1 MSLFHLLFGFSGRAN
16 RGKFWLAVV
25 LWIIFWAIAVPV
37 CVLAAII
44 ILGLHLPDSSL
55 PHDELIARYVRL
67 AFDYLGL
74 LIVFIAFTVVSWIS
88 AFAVG
93 VKRLHDRDK
102 SGWWILLFYL
112 APSVLGSIANTSEQP
127 LVRFRPWG
135 RLFRHLDLGAGRAWF
150 PARDRRSQPVWTRS
164 AATACHFTLLLLPHL
179 PVPEIAG
186 VGQFPHGVPFR
197 DEITNDDW
205 VIKARRDFEISARVC
220 PAPRRSVCFDVVS
233 WDALTGCPDR
243 G

>member
-25 LWIIFWAIAVPV
+25 LWIVFWAIAVPA

-74 LIVFIAFTVVSWIS
+74 LIVFIAFTIVSWVS

-93 VKRLHDRDK
+93 IKRLHDRDK

-112 APSVLGSIANTSEQP
+112 APSVLGSIANTSEQAVVSFVLGLASFGISIWGLVELGFLRGTVGPNPYGPDP
-127 LVRFRPWG
+127 LQAPAAAHPLRP
-135 RLFRHLDLGAGRAWF
+135 H
-150 PARDRRSQPVWTRS
+150 P
-164 AATACHFTLLLLPHL
+164 
-179 PVPEIAG
+179 PVPEHLQEDVRSPSAAATSATIRTLVTRFS
-186 VGQFPHGVPFR
+186 VGRLQCVLFLR
-197 DEITNDDW
+197 
-205 VIKARRDFEISARVC
+205 
-220 PAPRRSVCFDVVS
+220 
-233 WDALTGCPDR
+233 
-243 G
+243 

>member
-1 MSLFHLLFGFSGRAN
+1 MSLFHLLFGFSGRVN

-25 LWIIFWAIAVPV
+25 LWIIFWVIAVPV
-37 CVLAAII
+37 CVMAAII

-127 LVRFRPWG
+127 LVGFV
-135 RLFRHLDLGAGRAWF
+135 LGVGSFVISIWALVELGFLRGTV
-150 PARDRRSQPVWTRS
+150 PTGMDPIRCNRSPP
-164 AATACHFTLLLLPHL
+164 LPLLPHL
-179 PVPEIAG
+179 PVPEIG
-186 VGQFPHGVPFR
+186 LRVGGHGARGTRPCSR
-197 DEITNDDW
+197 
-205 VIKARRDFEISARVC
+205 ARRQHATSRDQSPPRLRNFCTRLPCTSAE
-220 PAPRRSVCFDVVS
+220 
-233 WDALTGCPDR
+233 
-243 G
+243 